1 MSTLDALASLA
12 TGLAALA
19 LGVGLLALW
28 LHFVRHATRQLRQ
41 DGMARAMLSAR
52 WLREGL
58 ATLRLSRVGQMSR
71 AMALLFA
78 VSGGVSVLLAFVLSR
93 LTV

>member
-1 MSTLDALASLA
+1 MSVLDAIASLA

-19 LGVGLLALW
+19 LGVGMLALW
-28 LHFVRHATRQLRQ
+28 LHFVRHTAGQLRE

-58 ATLRLSRVGQMSR
+58 ATLRQSRSGRLAR

-78 VSGGVSVLLAFVLSR
+78 VSGGVSVLLAFALSR
-93 LTV
+93 LTA